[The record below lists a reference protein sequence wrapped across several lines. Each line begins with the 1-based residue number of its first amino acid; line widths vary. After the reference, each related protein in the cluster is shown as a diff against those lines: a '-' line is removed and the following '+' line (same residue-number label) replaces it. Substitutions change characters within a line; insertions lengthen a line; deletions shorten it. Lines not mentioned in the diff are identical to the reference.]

1 MCWPQVGIDEM
12 GPALRLLRQAQ
23 EPKAQGPVIVKVVV
37 TVETPT
43 EKGSRPEK

>member
-12 GPALRLLRQAQ
+12 GPALRQ
-23 EPKAQGPVIVKVVV
+23 AQGPVIVKVVV
-37 TVETPT
+37 PVETPT